1 MARDQNLQWSILLRV
16 EKSESLTA
24 RTIGVHTGHVG
35 VWSEDQDSW
44 GQDAEEVMK
53 YESGVTIS
61 VQCTVVIL
69 VWK

>member
-24 RTIGVHTGHVG
+24 RTIGVHAGHVG
-35 VWSEDQDSW
+35 VWSGDQDSG

-53 YESGVTIS
+53 YESGVTIT
-61 VQCTVVIL
+61 VQCTAVML